1 MQANILGEVDY
12 IHPYGKG
19 FMIYTDKEWSK
30 GKVKLEGNTLILF
43 DGEYLRIPVD
53 YILSIDKSI
62 TLPAIREGRAL
73 LLVEYMSIKRRENI
87 YLLLSAEERFIRR
100 LRLEILKAIT
110 SKTRIMFR
118 VDEKWYS
125 GTMSVAVNSI
135 AFSSLKSFTI
145 NIEDI
150 SNIERTKIEYGFKK
164 IGVISIDFQQ
174 GKENKN
180 IKVFV
185 NPLKRMFFW
194 QLITQVIDDYINTEI
209 MANLSN
215 LDRMIIH
222 LLSKEW
228 SYEDI
233 MRKLEL
239 SEDEMASIVEK
250 LAKYGI
256 IRKIIILKLT
266 DRGKKVIT
274 HISEGDLQ

>member
-1 MQANILGEVDY
+1 MQPNIIGEVDY

-19 FMIYTDKEWSK
+19 FMIYTDKEWSR
-30 GKVKLEGNTLILF
+30 GKIKLEGNTLILF
-43 DGEYLRIPVD
+43 DGDYLRIPID

-62 TLPAIREGRAL
+62 TLPVIREGRAL

-118 VDEKWYS
+118 VDEKWYP
-125 GTMSVAVNSI
+125 GTISVAVNSI
-135 AFSSLKSFTI
+135 VFSSLKSFTI
-145 NIEDI
+145 NIDAI

-222 LLSKEW
+222 LLNKEW

-233 MRKLEL
+233 MHKLEL

-256 IRKIIILKLT
+256 IRKIVILKLT

-274 HISEGDLQ
+274 NISEGDLQ